1 MDKNSHIYCYMF
13 LITLIILCTV
23 VLYSC
28 SSESAQGT
36 AVNTVQ
42 GTYLN
47 SPEKIEELHF
57 SRQPSNALADWLGV
71 FEYEEYWDNGIN
83 DVVPFINYRLE
94 LYEQKENVYANFQ
107 AIGFQT
113 EIDILAEVN
122 GNENKVE
129 LYIIEGTINS
139 LPVDNIDSILLT
151 LYKEDNLIKTQWG
164 EVSPVIENPRGDY
177 FQRTES
183 TLRD

>member
-1 MDKNSHIYCYMF
+1 MDKNRQINYLML

-28 SSESAQGT
+28 SHELAYDTT
-36 AVNTVQ
+36 ANTID

-47 SPEKIEELHF
+47 SPEGTEELH
-57 SRQPSNALADWLGV
+57 SLIQSSPNALADWLGV

-83 DVVPFINYRLE
+83 DVVPFVNYRLE
-94 LYEQKENVYANFQ
+94 LYEQKGNVYAHFQ

-113 EIDILAEVN
+113 EIDILAEAN

-139 LPVDNIDSILLT
+139 SPVDDIGSILLT
-151 LYKEDNLIKTQWG
+151 LYKENNLIKTQWG
-164 EVSPVIENPRGDY
+164 EVSPVIENLSGDY
-177 FQRTES
+177 FQRKT
-183 TLRD
+183 